1 MTRKYAP
8 LWDRIKA
15 IPPGGSVSVIVHE
28 SFVKTLKLCLIKE
41 KSIETRQRKALGL
54 PFVGPLG
61 IGVAPYDSANAKS
74 KLADMVE
81 VTFTVSYNLSH
92 FINDSAAIRLGNIR
106 VDLSGKEITEI
117 EEPS

>member
-8 LWDRIKA
+8 LWDRIKL
-15 IPPGGSVSVIVHE
+15 IPPGGSVSVIVHS

-61 IGVAPYDSANAKS
+61 IAVVPYASANS
-74 KLADMVE
+74 KLTDMVE

-92 FINDSAAIRLGNIR
+92 FINDSAAIRLGNVR
-106 VDLSGKEITEI
+106 VDLSGKEI
-117 EEPS
+117 EEPQ

>member
-8 LWDRIKA
+8 LWERIKA
-15 IPPGGSVSVIVHE
+15 TPIDGSVSVIVHE

-61 IGVAPYDSANAKS
+61 IKESQYISPEGS
-74 KLADMVE
+74 KNKLVGMIE

-92 FINDSAAIRLGNIR
+92 FINDSAALKHKLHAR
-106 VDLSGKEITEI
+106 VDLSGKEI
-117 EEPS
+117 EEQS